1 MDGFTKADHCPLMPG
16 FGKCW
21 LRDKEMYCRYIKRP
35 ANELHA
41 DFTYTICMTNAFKGF
56 VV

>member
-1 MDGFTKADHCPLMPG
+1 MPGWFQKSRSLPFNG

-21 LRDKEMYCRYIKRP
+21 LRDEEMYCRYMKRP

-41 DFTYTICMTNAFKGF
+41 DFTYTLCMTNAFKGF